1 MNMRD
6 DLKNELDIK
15 ILEFNI
21 KLIAILLFKA
31 KI

>member
-1 MNMRD
+1 MRD

-21 KLIAILLFKA
+21 KSIAILLFKA